1 MILIKFLIFTSM
13 IFGIFALIYKYF
25 NKVKAIIA
33 KVKEKIKAFIYAAKT
48 KIMNVFIS
56 IKNFFGERFLRRL
69 PISRASSEESEIAQA
84 GKNNK
89 NTGR

>member
-1 MILIKFLIFTSM
+1 MIILYIALLIAL
-13 IFGIFALIYKYF
+13 FALIYKYF
-25 NKVKAIIA
+25 DKIKAVCA
-33 KVKEKIKAFIYAAKT
+33 KVKEKVKAFIYAAKI
-48 KIMNVFIS
+48 KVINMFVS

-89 NTGR
+89 NIGR

>member
-25 NKVKAIIA
+25 NKVKAISA
-33 KVKEKIKAFIYAAKT
+33 KLKEKIKAFIYAAKT

-56 IKNFFGERFLRRL
+56 IKNFFGRIFK
-69 PISRASSEESEIAQA
+69 SA
-84 GKNNK
+84 GK
-89 NTGR
+89 